1 MPLNKQSYTPEP
13 QLIEERKPQDNL
25 RGDKTRGRSSLTNGL
40 GKGTASQ
47 LAETAE
53 ISGWSLEGARL
64 QAAPYIVF
72 KDLRH
77 GWEAVPFQNSNAES
91 FSASCSAV
99 PLGPRTIRALQF
111 AEKLIFGL
119 SVASNE
125 FSRFG
130 PGCGFPT
137 CCRRSFCCRTWYF
150 SANCKAGTRCSP
162 GGTLQPCPSHSWLSH
177 TSTSRT
183 AAAQHLCRAG
193 RAWAP
198 ALHVKSPD
206 PARQDRGWWKC
217 GFG

>member
-47 LAETAE
+47 LAENAE

-91 FSASCSAV
+91 FSA
-99 PLGPRTIRALQF
+99 
-111 AEKLIFGL
+111 
-119 SVASNE
+119 
-125 FSRFG
+125 
-130 PGCGFPT
+130 
-137 CCRRSFCCRTWYF
+137 
-150 SANCKAGTRCSP
+150 
-162 GGTLQPCPSHSWLSH
+162 
-177 TSTSRT
+177 
-183 AAAQHLCRAG
+183 
-193 RAWAP
+193 
-198 ALHVKSPD
+198 
-206 PARQDRGWWKC
+206 
-217 GFG
+217 